1 MDTLDKTLGDA
12 RPGLQAFSKT
22 TLPEVGQLVRDLRV
36 MSESLSA
43 VAAKVDQGG
52 ATSIL
57 GGGKLP
63 DYKPRGG
70 Q

>member
-1 MDTLDKTLGDA
+1 
-12 RPGLQAFSKT
+12 
-22 TLPEVGQLVRDLRV
+22 
-36 MSESLSA
+36 
-43 VAAKVDQGG
+43 VAAKIDQGG
-52 ATSIL
+52 AGSII